1 MKIKDLLAETFLS
14 LTANKAR
21 SFLTVLGI
29 VVGITS
35 VIVMVAIGQ
44 GTKTSIE
51 GSITSMGSN
60 LLTVS
65 PGGQSSRGAFGGGGG
80 MGANTKSLTLKDV
93 AAIQSQVSDI
103 KDVAPQTSSQYQ
115 VSAEASN
122 TNVTVTGT
130 TSSYPRIRSVTVAT
144 GAWFTD
150 TQASSN
156 SRVAVL
162 GPTTA
167 ETLFGTAAGALGQ
180 RIRISGQPFT
190 IIGVTTAKGGNGF
203 QNADDAV
210 YIPFQ
215 TFQRH
220 LSSAVGVSLIY
231 VEAAS
236 QDVMTQVENEMTS
249 LLLSRHKISD
259 SAKADFQIQNQA
271 DLAST
276 LSTIT
281 TTLTLL
287 LGSIAGIS
295 LVVGGIGIMNM
306 MLTTVTERI
315 REIGLRKAVG
325 ATRSDLTSQF
335 LAEAVAL
342 TMTGGV
348 IGIVLGWGIA
358 VAISAFSSLTTTVSL
373 LSVLLAVGV
382 STAIGII
389 FGYYPARRAAKL
401 DPIEALRYQ

>member
-1 MKIKDLLAETFLS
+1 MRLRDLLSETFLS

-29 VVGITS
+29 VVGISS
-35 VIVMVAIGQ
+35 VIVMVSIGQ

-51 GSITSMGSN
+51 SSITSMGSS
-60 LLTVS
+60 LLMLS
-65 PGGQSSRGAFGGGGG
+65 PGGQGSRMAFGGGG
-80 MGANTKSLTLKDV
+80 MGANTNSLTLKDV
-93 AAIQSQVSDI
+93 EAIATQVENV
-103 KDVAPQTSSQYQ
+103 KNVAPQTSGSYQ

-130 TSSYPRIRSVTVAT
+130 TASYPSIKSVTLQQ
-144 GAWFTD
+144 GAWFSD
-150 TQASSN
+150 TQASNN

-167 ETLFGTAAGALGQ
+167 ETLFGDVRSAVGQ
-180 RIRISGQPFT
+180 RIRVSGQPFT
-190 IIGVTTAKGGNGF
+190 VIGVTTAKGGNGMTSS
-203 QNADDAV
+203 DDAV
-210 YIPFQ
+210 YLPFG

-220 LSSAVGVSLIY
+220 LSKATGVSLIY
-231 VEAAS
+231 VEAA
-236 QDVMTQVENEMTS
+236 TQESMDKVESDITD
-249 LLLSRHKISD
+249 LLLTRHKITD
-259 SAKADFQIQNQA
+259 STKADFQIQSQA

-276 LSTIT
+276 LSTVT

-295 LVVGGIGIMNM
+295 LIVGGIGIMNM

-342 TMTGGV
+342 TVLGGI
-348 IGIVLGWGIA
+348 IGIALGWGIA

-382 STAIGII
+382 STAIGLI

>member
-1 MKIKDLLAETFLS
+1 MKLKDLLAETFLS

-29 VVGITS
+29 VVGISS
-35 VIVMVAIGQ
+35 VIVMVSIGQ

-51 GSITSMGSN
+51 SSITSMGSN
-60 LLTVS
+60 LLMVA
-65 PGGQSSRGAFGGGGG
+65 PGGQTSRRAFGGGGG
-80 MGANTKSLTLKDV
+80 MGASTNSLTLKDV
-93 AAIQSQVSDI
+93 EAIRTQVENV
-103 KDVAPQTSSQYQ
+103 KNVAPQTSGSYQ

-130 TSSYPRIRSVTVAT
+130 TPSYPSIKSVTLQQ
-144 GAWFTD
+144 GAWFSD
-150 TQASSN
+150 TQANNN

-167 ETLFGTAAGALGQ
+167 ETLFGTVEAAVGQ
-180 RIRISGQPFT
+180 RIRVSGQPFT
-190 IIGVTTAKGGNGF
+190 VIGVTTAKGGNGMTSS
-203 QNADDAV
+203 DDAV
-210 YIPFQ
+210 YLPFT

-220 LSSAVGVSLIY
+220 LSKAAGVSLIY
-231 VEAAS
+231 VEAAT
-236 QDVMTQVENEMTS
+236 QDAMTKVESDMTD
-249 LLLSRHKISD
+249 LLLTRHKITD
-259 SAKADFQIQNQA
+259 SSKADFNIQSQA

-342 TMTGGV
+342 TV
-348 IGIVLGWGIA
+348 IGGIVGIALGWGIA
-358 VAISAFSSLTTTVSL
+358 MAISAFSSLTTTVSM

-382 STAIGII
+382 STAIGLV